1 MRAVVYHGRRDV
13 RVEDVSERSVGPGDV
28 RVDVAACGICG
39 SDLHEYAEG
48 PITIPTDEPHHASG
62 ERAPL
67 VVGHEFAG
75 RVREV
80 GETVEE
86 FAPGDPVTVCPGTA
100 CGECRY
106 CADGQYALC
115 DRFVAFGLHSR
126 GGMAESVVVPK
137 STVVPLPEGLPVA
150 DAALVEPLAVS
161 LHAVR
166 RSAFEP
172 GDSAAVFGAGPI
184 GLGVVQVLLEGGASE
199 VFVSEPRAGRREVAE
214 SLGATVV
221 DPSSERVL
229 RAVKGATGGGVDVS
243 FEAAGVEPSFVDAV
257 RATKK
262 RGNVTVVSVFEGSV
276 SFQPNLLMMAERTL
290 TGAFCY
296 EAGPKARTG
305 EFGAVIRMLADGRLQ
320 ADPLVS
326 DRVPIEEAPEAF
338 EALLDPRGELVKVL
352 VEP

>member
-1 MRAVVYHGRRDV
+1 MRAVVYHGRRDL
-13 RVEDVSERSVGPGDV
+13 RVEDVAERSLGPADV
-28 RVDVAACGICG
+28 RIDVAACGICG

-75 RVREV
+75 RVRDV
-80 GETVEE
+80 GEGVEAFTV
-86 FAPGDPVTVCPGTA
+86 GDPVTVCPGIA

-106 CADGQYALC
+106 CTDGQYALC
-115 DRFVAFGLHSR
+115 EDFVAVGLHSQ
-126 GGMAESVVVPK
+126 GGMAESVVVPE
-137 STVVPLPEGLPVA
+137 STVVPLPEGLSLA
-150 DAALVEPLAVS
+150 DAALVEPLAVA

-184 GLGVVQVLLEGGASE
+184 GLGLVQVLHRSGASE
-199 VFVSEPRAGRREVAE
+199 VFVSEPRAGRRAVAAD
-214 SLGATVV
+214 LGATVV
-221 DPSSERVL
+221 DPTSESVL
-229 RAVKGATGGGVDVS
+229 RAVKGPTNGGVDVS

-257 RATKK
+257 RATRK
-262 RGNVTVVSVFEGSV
+262 RGDVTVVSVFEGGVSV
-276 SFQPNLLMMAERTL
+276 QPNLLTMAERTL

-296 EAGPKARTG
+296 EAGPNARTG
-305 EFGAVIRMLADGRLQ
+305 EFGTVARMLADGRLR
-320 ADPLVS
+320 AAPLVS
-326 DRVPIEEAPEAF
+326 DRVPIDEAPEAF
-338 EALLDPRGELVKVL
+338 DALLDPEGDLVKVL